1 MGDETVQGFEQG
13 SIHQENRKW
22 DVLKIARKTSQNKL
36 EWFEFLR
43 HNKIH
48 TLEELI
54 LRATMKNIEIS
65 NSIELCIMSKAD
77 IIKTSVDDFQRK
89 VRNHMKVFQIYLL

>member
-54 LRATMKNIEIS
+54 LRATMKNIEI
-65 NSIELCIMSKAD
+65 
-77 IIKTSVDDFQRK
+77 IKTSVYDFQRK